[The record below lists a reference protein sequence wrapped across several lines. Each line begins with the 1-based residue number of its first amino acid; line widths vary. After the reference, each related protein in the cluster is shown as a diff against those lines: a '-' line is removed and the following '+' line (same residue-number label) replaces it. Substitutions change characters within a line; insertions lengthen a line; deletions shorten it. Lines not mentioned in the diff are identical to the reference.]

1 VSINHFISLVASC
14 VMHGGMIVILA
25 TVPVLSSVEYLPD
38 AEKQSSINT
47 TLLDKKVQTETLDL
61 EIMEVKSDLKEYS
74 PSRDLSFTELTA
86 LTISEPD
93 YGPLIQIPPFHLK
106 VLELTETYAVALPQK
121 VIPVNHQVPTLR
133 SAIPPLR
140 SEALEPD
147 PFPQP
152 PNRNLAGKTE
162 ASLHED
168 LAEPPAQSVVAADM
182 EPATFVHN
190 PKPHYPELAIRRRME
205 GLVILQITISKSG
218 TVSLLSI
225 VKSSG
230 FAILDK
236 AAFDAVSQ
244 WQFTAASQ
252 GGKPV
257 EWKVRLPV
265 RFRLP

>member
-1 VSINHFISLVASC
+1 MSLNHFISLVASC
-14 VMHGGMIVILA
+14 VMNVGMVAILA
-25 TVPVLSSVEYLPD
+25 TVPVLSSVEYVPN
-38 AEKQSSINT
+38 AEKQSRINT
-47 TLLDKKVQTETLDL
+47 TLLDKKIQTETLDL
-61 EIMEVKSDLKEYS
+61 EIMEVKSDLREYS
-74 PSRDLSFTELTA
+74 PSKDLSFTALTA

-93 YGPLIQIPPFHLK
+93 YRPLIQIPPFHLK

-147 PFPQP
+147 HLPQP
-152 PNRNLAGKTE
+152 PNRNLVGKKE
-162 ASLHED
+162 VSLHED
-168 LAEPPAQSVVAADM
+168 LAEPRSQSVVAADM
-182 EPATFVHN
+182 KPATLVHN

-225 VKSSG
+225 VRSSG

-236 AAFDAVSQ
+236 AAFDAVGQ